1 MSDLMDT
8 FRPTFTR
15 GDTFLGTDNKSPDA
29 AITVAG
35 IPFDIDGLDPSVACI
50 AGRRAAS

>member
-1 MSDLMDT
+1 MSDFMDT
-8 FRPTFTR
+8 FRRTFTR

-35 IPFDIDGLDPSVACI
+35 IPFYIDGIAPSVACI
-50 AGRRAAS
+50 AGGRAAS